1 MGAIP
6 SLVAAVAISL
16 AALFVPRANPAR
28 ALTTAPRDFNKHLS
42 PDQGLAIG
50 AMAGAFGLAL
60 GGGPWI
66 GDGRARATAQDVRS
80 AAYLYAVGALIH
92 AGCVA
97 LALAA
102 YSPI

>member
-1 MGAIP
+1 
-6 SLVAAVAISL
+6 
-16 AALFVPRANPAR
+16 
-28 ALTTAPRDFNKHLS
+28 
-42 PDQGLAIG
+42 
-50 AMAGAFGLAL
+50 MAGAFGLAL

-66 GDGRARATAQDVRS
+66 GDGRARVTAQDVRS

-97 LALAA
+97 LALGA